1 MAPTPLPTSK
11 KVGWGHPRGPSSY
24 IGTSVKCSLAPKMP
38 RAPGQAEGMMLSDRG
53 DQAVLESE
61 AGISA
66 FSLKLVLLPSL

>member
-1 MAPTPLPTSK
+1 MAAPLTHVKES
-11 KVGWGHPRGPSSY
+11 GGGHPRGPSSY

-38 RAPGQAEGMMLSDRG
+38 RAPGQAKGMMLSDRS